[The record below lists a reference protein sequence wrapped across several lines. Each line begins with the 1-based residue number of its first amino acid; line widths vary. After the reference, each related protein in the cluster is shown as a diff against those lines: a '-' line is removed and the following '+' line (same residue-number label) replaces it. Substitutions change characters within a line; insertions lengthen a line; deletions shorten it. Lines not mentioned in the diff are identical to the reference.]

1 MRIRA
6 AIMTVT
12 CCLGLPGFAR
22 TLDAQPTH
30 EPSATA
36 LRFFNDL
43 SRVHAGTMLR
53 TLRPPRVAIDERVRA
68 LTEVPSRSVLEPS
81 PRERVQL
88 AALHAVLMYHD
99 RQDAVDIKVID
110 VPAAAIALHAR
121 SVILISRPAL
131 GLLSRAELQATVA
144 HELGHDYFWSAY
156 WLAKQQADPIAL
168 QVLELKCDGIAA
180 LTLDALGVDPRYL
193 SDAIAKIG
201 KFNEVPSF
209 RWGQNG
215 YPHPRDRERFVKEL
229 LLSMQMKGR

>member
-1 MRIRA
+1 MSHRRQPFASLTTCPECTLAQCSGRCGPLESRSTNAYVHSRRCPVGVCWSQAHGSACNWRPCMRCSCT
-6 AIMTVT
+6 MT
-12 CCLGLPGFAR
+12 AR
-22 TLDAQPTH
+22 T
-30 EPSATA
+30 
-36 LRFFNDL
+36 
-43 SRVHAGTMLR
+43 
-53 TLRPPRVAIDERVRA
+53 
-68 LTEVPSRSVLEPS
+68 RSTS
-81 PRERVQL
+81 KSSTYQ
-88 AALHAVLMYHD
+88 
-99 RQDAVDIKVID
+99 
-110 VPAAAIALHAR
+110 AAAIALHAR

-229 LLSMQMKGR
+229 LLSMRMKGR